1 MRFPVT
7 LPVIALALLAG
18 CDRPAPEER
27 LQSAGEQLDQAEDS
41 LESLDTRID
50 ELEATL
56 TELKK
61 ERRRTEDRLLTL
73 EDRVEARATDIA
85 LFRAVQS
92 VLLEDGPLSQ
102 SAIAVDARKGV
113 VTITGLVSSAELRD
127 RAVRLAAGTAG
138 VDRVVSRIDVEPD
151 EGADTSAAA
160 SDE

>member
-1 MRFPVT
+1 MRTLVT
-7 LPVIALALLAG
+7 PTLLALTLLAG

-27 LQSAGEQLDQAEDS
+27 LLSAGDQLESAQDS
-41 LESLDTRID
+41 LESLNSRID

-56 TELKK
+56 VELEK

-73 EDRVEARATDIA
+73 EDRVEARATDVA

-92 VLLEDGPLSQ
+92 ALLEDEPLSR

-113 VTITGLVSSAELRD
+113 VTLTGLVNSAELRD
-127 RAVRLAAGTAG
+127 RAVRLAEETAG

-151 EGADTSAAA
+151 EGAGTPAAG

>member
-1 MRFPVT
+1 MRIPVMPT
-7 LPVIALALLAG
+7 LLALTLLAG

-27 LQSAGEQLDQAEDS
+27 LQSAGEQLDSARDS

-56 TELKK
+56 VALKK

-73 EDRVEARATDIA
+73 EDRVQARATDVA

-92 VLLEDGPLSQ
+92 ALLADGPLSQ

-113 VTITGLVSSAELRD
+113 VTLTGLVNSAELGD
-127 RAVRLAAGTAG
+127 RAVRLAGETAG

-151 EGADTSAAA
+151 EGAGTPVAAA
-160 SDE
+160 DE